1 MSPSS
6 LPPANV
12 PVHNILLTIPRTASN
27 LVIRLLDLPNQASIV
42 RHQQYGY
49 YFLPALMHRY
59 QHDTFTRPIEEWSH
73 NERSGMDAILRTCCD
88 QWCEGLESA
97 EHTAGKGTFTKEHI
111 HWMIKPEIESQYI
124 HGKSEV
130 RKGKT
135 ANPTCIP
142 TPFLLRRVRPTL
154 LIRDPALT
162 FPSLMRTAIDNEG
175 LEALLTESSEKTMR
189 WEATYHWHVS
199 LYKFLLASN
208 DYPRQTLD
216 PNITYPI
223 ILDAYDLSDP
233 DLVRR
238 YATVVGLDPKVVR
251 FQWDA
256 EGREGMADMEAR
268 MKDTLMKSNGVVLE
282 KLKTVRSLQL
292 EETELQWKVEF
303 GNVLGA
309 RVARLVDDA
318 RADYEWL
325 WERRTR
331 FLKG

>member
-1 MSPSS
+1 
-6 LPPANV
+6 
-12 PVHNILLTIPRTASN
+12 
-27 LVIRLLDLPNQASIV
+27 
-42 RHQQYGY
+42 
-49 YFLPALMHRY
+49 
-59 QHDTFTRPIEEWSH
+59 
-73 NERSGMDAILRTCCD
+73 MDAIMRTCCEE
-88 QWCEGLESA
+88 WYERLEDA
-97 EHTAGKGTFTKEHI
+97 EHSTGKGTFTKEHI
-111 HWMIKPEIESQYI
+111 NWMIKPELESRYI
-124 HGKSEV
+124 HGKVDSHDGE
-130 RKGKT
+130 T
-135 ANPTCIP
+135 ENPTCIP
-142 TPFLLRRVRPTL
+142 TPVLLQRVRPTF

-175 LEALLTESSEKTMR
+175 LEALLSESSERTMR

-208 DYPRQTLD
+208 EYPRQTCD

-223 ILDAYDLSDP
+223 VLDASDLPNS

-238 YATVVGLDPKVVR
+238 YAAAVGLDPKVVR

-282 KLKTVRSLQL
+282 KLKTAGNM
-292 EETELQWKVEF
+292 EMGEMEMQWNIEF
-303 GNVLGA
+303 GEALGA

-331 FLKG
+331 FLRNEYGEGSGQHTPVFSKGLAPFDRNEASP